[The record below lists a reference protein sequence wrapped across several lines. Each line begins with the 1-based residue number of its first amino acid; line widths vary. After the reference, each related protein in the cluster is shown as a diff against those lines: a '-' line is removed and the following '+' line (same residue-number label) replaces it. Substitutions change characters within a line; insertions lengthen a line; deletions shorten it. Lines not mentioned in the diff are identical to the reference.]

1 MFVSGRPQI
10 HAGRQG
16 RSEMF
21 YHYQKNVLCYGSSVY
36 LWETQAMMCA
46 ACSTHVC
53 FALTFPPKRRP
64 LLKKLFSFTLRRHCN
79 HLSPSVS
86 PPSSF
91 SPLFSSPHCHY
102 IAIFPSVLLSV
113 VVNCV
118 QRGASS
124 SLYRLP
130 SGAAGRGETWSLDTT
145 LLIYSESTT
154 NSHATLV
161 QTS

>member
-1 MFVSGRPQI
+1 MFVPGRPQI

-21 YHYQKNVLCYGSSVY
+21 YHYQKKNVLCFGSSAY
-36 LWETQAMMCA
+36 LWETQARAMMCA
-46 ACSTHVC
+46 ARSTHVC

-64 LLKKLFSFTLRRHCN
+64 LLKKFGFFSTPPTSQPPLSFCFSSFQLLTSLFSPS
-79 HLSPSVS
+79 LSLYCYF
-86 PPSSF
+86 PP
-91 SPLFSSPHCHY
+91 
-102 IAIFPSVLLSV
+102 VLLSV

-130 SGAAGRGETWSLDTT
+130 TGRHGRR
-145 LLIYSESTT
+145 
-154 NSHATLV
+154 A
-161 QTS
+161 

>member
-1 MFVSGRPQI
+1 MRCSTTTK
-10 HAGRQG
+10 
-16 RSEMF
+16 
-21 YHYQKNVLCYGSSVY
+21 KNVLCFGSSAY
-36 LWETQAMMCA
+36 LWETQARAMMCA

-64 LLKKLFSFTLRRHCN
+64 LLKKFFFLLRRHRN

-118 QRGASS
+118 QRGASF

-130 SGAAGRGETWSLDTT
+130 SGQQGHRAWRDLEPRYYTAD
-145 LLIYSESTT
+145 LLRVYHKQPCNFSANIL
-154 NSHATLV
+154 NLNV
-161 QTS
+161 